1 MLPTSSSST
10 NSTRICGTGT
20 KDVLLI
26 DNYLFTKYSF
36 CKMMDET
43 LLIRKEQWLRCVSLS
58 RKAAVNAPTNPTNN
72 NNLIHATLDNYL
84 ISRIHAFNDGFLLVG
99 NN

>member
-1 MLPTSSSST
+1 
-10 NSTRICGTGT
+10 
-20 KDVLLI
+20 
-26 DNYLFTKYSF
+26 
-36 CKMMDET
+36 MMDET
-43 LLIRKEQWLRCVSLS
+43 LLRKEHWLRCVSLS